1 MNYSRHLEFC
11 KAISTV
17 CAQDLRTSYFANLP
31 AYVSRGRFYN
41 SMHTYA
47 LSNLPE
53 LLEVA
58 SETFTIF
65 EKYEL
70 DEEKTRQSL
79 SPLIESIQQE
89 IQNSTNF
96 NHRYFYKKQTLFYNQ
111 VLDHSKELISQY
123 LDLSHEPHLP
133 SGEFFKEHQVGFFLS
148 FVSYIY
154 FDLWMAP
161 RQLFFPDKSTCSGA
175 WSVWEEIDYF
185 QLTEFMHAN
194 EGRQGFGSALYD
206 HVFWKEKLD
215 PYAMIKAMIVRMGEL
230 GNPSIPY
237 SIVDWNIRIFLR
249 FLGVSNYIRCDR
261 ELEFLKSHEGIFNQF
276 LIKKFIRQ

>member
-1 MNYSRHLEFC
+1 MNYSNHLEFC
-11 KAISTV
+11 KSIATI
-17 CAQDLRTSYFANLP
+17 CNQDLRTSYLGNIP
-31 AYVSRGRFYN
+31 AYISRGQFYN

-58 SETFTIF
+58 AETFTTF
-65 EKYEL
+65 EKLKL
-70 DEEKTRQSL
+70 DETQTRQLL
-79 SPLIESIQQE
+79 SPHIESIRQE

-96 NHRYFYKKQTLFYNQ
+96 NHRYYYKKQILFYNQ
-111 VLDHSKELISQY
+111 ILDHSKELISQY
-123 LDLSHEPHLP
+123 QGLSRESHLP
-133 SGEFFKEHQVGFFLS
+133 SDEFFKENQVGFFLS

-185 QLTEFMHAN
+185 QLTEFMHSN
-194 EGRQGFGSALYD
+194 ESGQSFGDALYD

-215 PYAMIKAMIVRMGEL
+215 SYAMVKAMIIRMGEL

-237 SIVDWNIRIFLR
+237 GIVDWNIRIFLR

-261 ELEFLKSHEGIFNQF
+261 ELEFLKSHEVVFNQL

>member
-1 MNYSRHLEFC
+1 MNYSSHLEFC
-11 KAISTV
+11 KAIATV
-17 CAQDLRTSYFANLP
+17 CNQDHRSSYIGNLP
-31 AYVSRGRFYN
+31 AYTSRGQFYN

-58 SETFTIF
+58 VETFTTF
-65 EKYEL
+65 EKFKL
-70 DEEKTRQSL
+70 DEVDTRDSL
-79 SPLIESIQQE
+79 IPHIESIQQE

-96 NHRYFYKKQTLFYNQ
+96 NHRYYYKKQILFYNQ
-111 VLDHSKELISQY
+111 VLDNSKELISQY
-123 LDLSHEPHLP
+123 LDLSRESHLP
-133 SGEFFKEHQVGFFLS
+133 SDEFFKENQVGFFLS

-154 FDLWMAP
+154 FDLWMVP

-175 WSVWEEIDYF
+175 WAVWEDIDYF
-185 QLTEFMHAN
+185 QLTEFIHGN
-194 EGRQGFGSALYD
+194 EDNQGFGDVFYD
-206 HVFWKEKLD
+206 HAFWKEQLD
-215 PYAMIKAMIVRMGEL
+215 PYAMVKAMIIRMGEL

-237 SIVDWNIRIFLR
+237 SIVDWKIRIFLR

-261 ELEFLKSHEGIFNQF
+261 ELEFLKNHEDIFNQF